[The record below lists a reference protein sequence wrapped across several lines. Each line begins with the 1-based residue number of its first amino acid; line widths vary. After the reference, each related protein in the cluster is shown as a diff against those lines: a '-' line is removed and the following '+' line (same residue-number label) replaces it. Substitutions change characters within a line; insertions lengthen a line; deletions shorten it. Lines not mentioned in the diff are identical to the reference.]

1 MCHSSFLFNIA
12 AFDCGYIYF
21 SWLFGS
27 FFFSSLRCL
36 PNLSSCLYHRHSDSL
51 CTWCVHMYIVHRFIV
66 LPTYSQ
72 WPLITRYNLVGFVLY
87 LFEECRL
94 VTISQR
100 KTMKMAKVVTAIAAT
115 AVVAHHRNRKHAAK
129 EYIFHK
135 IFMLASVDLTSYQY
149 SYRVNRH
156 EIYIVKSSILWK
168 LELQV
173 VGTTRHIIV
182 IQHMGMI
189 KYGVICSIRFTE
201 DILES
206 VMIFSRFSAKPAA

>member
-12 AFDCGYIYF
+12 AFDCGNIYF

-27 FFFSSLRCL
+27 FFFLFSSLFTQFEL
-36 PNLSSCLYHRHSDSL
+36 LSLSSSL
-51 CTWCVHMYIVHRFIV
+51 GLTMHVVCTHVHRFIV